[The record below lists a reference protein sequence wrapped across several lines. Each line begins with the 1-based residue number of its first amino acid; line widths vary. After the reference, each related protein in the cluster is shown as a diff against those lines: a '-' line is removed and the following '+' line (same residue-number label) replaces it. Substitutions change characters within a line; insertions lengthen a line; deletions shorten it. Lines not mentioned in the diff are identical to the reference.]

1 LSRKEE
7 LFSSLPV
14 FREERGVFVMAS
26 YIIRRIGGLLPV
38 LFGVTILVFL
48 IMHLSPGDPA
58 KIMLG
63 PKATAESIAKL
74 NEQLGLDQPLYVQ
87 YFTWIGNV
95 FSGEWGRSL
104 QLKMEVLPLVAGRF
118 GATLILTLSSI
129 IIAGAVGIGAGI
141 ISAYKKFS
149 WTDRSLMLFVLFGFC
164 LPVFW
169 LGILL
174 QIVFGLKLQLFPVSG
189 MYSPGGTGFTDML
202 NHLILPSLALSAGA
216 GAIIARMTRSSMLEV
231 FEQDYIRTARSKG
244 INERRVIYIH
254 ALKNAFIPILTVL
267 GMQIGY
273 LLAGAVLVEM
283 VFSWP
288 GIGTLMVNGILARDF
303 PLVQG
308 VILFVSTTY
317 VIVNLLVDILYAIL
331 DPRISYQ

>member
-1 LSRKEE
+1 
-7 LFSSLPV
+7 
-14 FREERGVFVMAS
+14 MAS
-26 YIIRRIGGLLPV
+26 YIFRRIGGLVPV
-38 LFGVTILVFL
+38 LLGVTILVFS

-74 NEQLGLDQPLYVQ
+74 NAQLGLDKPLFVQ
-87 YFTWIGNV
+87 YFSWIGNV
-95 FSGEWGRSL
+95 ISGNWGRSL
-104 QLKMEVLPLVAGRF
+104 QLKMEVLPLVADRF
-118 GATLILTLSSI
+118 GATLVLTLFSI
-129 IIAGAVGIGAGI
+129 LIAAAIGIGAGI
-141 ISAYKKFS
+141 VSAYRKFS
-149 WTDRSLMLFVLFGFC
+149 WADRSLMLFVLFGFC

-174 QIVFGLKLQLFPVSG
+174 QIIFGLKLHILPVSG
-189 MYSPGGTGFTDML
+189 MYSPGMTGIFDLFM
-202 NHLILPSLALSAGA
+202 HIILPSLALSAGA

-244 INERRVIYIH
+244 INEKRVIFIH
-254 ALKNAFIPILTVL
+254 ALKNAFIPVLTVL

-273 LLAGAVLVEM
+273 LLAGAVLIEM

-308 VILFVSTTY
+308 VILFVSSTY
-317 VIVNLLVDILYAIL
+317 VIVNLVVDILYAIL